1 MLEFALPRFWENVM
15 NGSENKNIISEIE
28 AKEILSTTTPTPQ
41 FMIFIKS
48 FKISIFTF
56 IIYFF
61 SERDF

>member
-41 FMIFIKS
+41 FMIFITS